1 MNTTK
6 QGTAYR
12 KYIIEHVNNVQLAYD
27 QYGATLCTLL
37 GVNKTALAS
46 KIKDHD
52 ESKFSQDEFEQY
64 RQYFFPNDGEEKNK
78 DLFTMGWLYHQ
89 NSNPHHPEFWMV
101 RDGYNVKPID
111 MPALYVAEMLLDW
124 VAMGYKFNDTAYEYY
139 QREGNKKP
147 FSDNTRKL
155 VESVIEV
162 LK

>member
-1 MNTTK
+1 MNDTK
-6 QGTAYR
+6 QETAY
-12 KYIIEHVNNVQLAYD
+12 KNYIIEHINNVQLAYD
-27 QYGATLCTLL
+27 QYGSTLCTLL
-37 GVNKTALAS
+37 GVNKTTLAS

-78 DLFTMGWLYHQ
+78 YLFITGWLFHQ

-101 RDGYNVKPID
+101 RDGYDVKPLD
-111 MPALYVAEMLLDW
+111 MPPLYICEMLLDW

-147 FSDNTRKL
+147 FSDKTRKL